1 VQRQKPS
8 PYEALIRE
16 ATSAPED
23 KLALL
28 ESLMREKVFHSTLD
42 WQSAS
47 LLADGAR
54 RAFDLYRSAPTYFD
68 GIEIHQRARFRLA
81 RLEDRLES
89 ARTSSTPAKLA
100 DLELRVRLAR
110 DSERSAREAIPRLA
124 AFHGL

>member
-1 VQRQKPS
+1 MQRQKPS

-28 ESLMREKVFHSTLD
+28 ESLMREEVFHSTLD

-47 LLADGAR
+47 QLADGAR
-54 RAFDLYRSAPTYFD
+54 QAYDLYRSAPAYFD
-68 GIEIHQRARFRLA
+68 GIEIHQRALVRLA

-89 ARTSSTPAKLA
+89 ARAASTPAKLA

-110 DSERSAREAIPRLA
+110 ESERSAREAIPRLA